1 MKSIRYIMYF
11 VLMSMTM
18 SLLAQENAQ
27 AVAQGENK
35 IDEKVERNTIRKGN
49 GLFNDKKYTEAEIEY
64 RKALEANPSSE
75 IATYNLGAALYKQQ
89 KWNDSRNEYRK
100 IVQASSDSLRAAH
113 AWHNLGNISFQEKNY
128 AQSIEEYKNA
138 LRRNP
143 KDDET
148 RYNLRL
154 AQLLLKKQQQ
164 EQQNQDKNDDKD
176 QQDKNK
182 DQQKDQKQDQQEQN
196 NNQPKHKN
204 KPKAG
209 GFNRRPGFILP
220 QGLLLLLNLLGRQLQ
235 AMGLQFLSG
244 MVIAFCSLFRFFGLS
259 RQLWVLQLLFGE
271 LEPRRVALIRQ
282 SASPPY

>member
-27 AVAQGENK
+27 VVAQGENK
-35 IDEKVERNTIRKGN
+35 IDEKVERNTIRNGN

-154 AQLLLKKQQQ
+154 AQLLLKQQQ

-196 NNQPKHKN
+196 NNQNNQDKN
-204 KPKAG
+204 KDQQEQNNPQPQQPQQSQMSKENAQQILDAIQQDERDTHEKVQKALMQQQK
-209 GFNRRPGFILP
+209 RKKTDKE
-220 QGLLLLLNLLGRQLQ
+220 
-235 AMGLQFLSG
+235 
-244 MVIAFCSLFRFFGLS
+244 
-259 RQLWVLQLLFGE
+259 W
-271 LEPRRVALIRQ
+271 
-282 SASPPY
+282 

>member
-154 AQLLLKKQQQ
+154 AQLLLKK
-164 EQQNQDKNDDKD
+164 NKSNKIKIKTTTKTSKIRTKINKKTKSKINKSKTTIKITKIKIKIN
-176 QQDKNK
+176 KNK
-182 DQQKDQKQDQQEQN
+182 INHSSN
-196 NNQPKHKN
+196 NRNNLKCRKRMHN
-204 KPKAG
+204 KFSMR
-209 GFNRRPGFILP
+209 FNRTNEIHKKKSKKR
-220 QGLLLLLNLLGRQLQ
+220 
-235 AMGLQFLSG
+235 
-244 MVIAFCSLFRFFGLS
+244 
-259 RQLWVLQLLFGE
+259 
-271 LEPRRVALIRQ
+271 
-282 SASPPY
+282 

>member
-1 MKSIRYIMYF
+1 MIL
-11 VLMSMTM
+11 VT
-18 SLLAQENAQ
+18 N
-27 AVAQGENK
+27 
-35 IDEKVERNTIRKGN
+35 
-49 GLFNDKKYTEAEIEY
+49 IE
-64 RKALEANPSSE
+64 
-75 IATYNLGAALYKQQ
+75 
-89 KWNDSRNEYRK
+89 K

-196 NNQPKHKN
+196 NNQNNQDKN
-204 KPKAG
+204 KDQQEQNKPQQQQPQQSQNVERECTTNSRCDSTGRTRYTRKSPK
-209 GFNRRPGFILP
+209 
-220 QGLLLLLNLLGRQLQ
+220 
-235 AMGLQFLSG
+235 
-244 MVIAFCSLFRFFGLS
+244 
-259 RQLWVLQLLFGE
+259 
-271 LEPRRVALIRQ
+271 
-282 SASPPY
+282 SADAATKT

>member
-11 VLMSMTM
+11 VLISMTM

-154 AQLLLKKQQQ
+154 AQLLLKKQQ

-182 DQQKDQKQDQQEQN
+182 DQQRDQKQDQQEQN
-196 NNQPKHKN
+196 NNQNNQDKN
-204 KPKAG
+204 KDQQEQNKPQQQQPQQSQMSKENAQQILDAIQQDERDTQEKVQKALMQQQK
-209 GFNRRPGFILP
+209 RKKTDKE
-220 QGLLLLLNLLGRQLQ
+220 
-235 AMGLQFLSG
+235 
-244 MVIAFCSLFRFFGLS
+244 
-259 RQLWVLQLLFGE
+259 W
-271 LEPRRVALIRQ
+271 
-282 SASPPY
+282 

>member
-1 MKSIRYIMYF
+1 
-11 VLMSMTM
+11 MSMTM

-196 NNQPKHKN
+196 KPQQQQPQQSQMSKENAQQILDAIQQDERDTQEKVQ
-204 KPKAG
+204 KALMQQQK
-209 GFNRRPGFILP
+209 RRKTDKE
-220 QGLLLLLNLLGRQLQ
+220 
-235 AMGLQFLSG
+235 
-244 MVIAFCSLFRFFGLS
+244 
-259 RQLWVLQLLFGE
+259 W
-271 LEPRRVALIRQ
+271 
-282 SASPPY
+282 

>member
-1 MKSIRYIMYF
+1 MG
-11 VLMSMTM
+11 L
-18 SLLAQENAQ
+18 SL
-27 AVAQGENK
+27 
-35 IDEKVERNTIRKGN
+35 IHIC
-49 GLFNDKKYTEAEIEY
+49 
-64 RKALEANPSSE
+64 
-75 IATYNLGAALYKQQ
+75 AALYKQQ

-176 QQDKNK
+176 QQNKNK

-196 NNQPKHKN
+196 NNQNNQDKN
-204 KPKAG
+204 KDQQEQNK
-209 GFNRRPGFILP
+209 P
-220 QGLLLLLNLLGRQLQ
+220 QQQ
-235 AMGLQFLSG
+235 QPQQSQM
-244 MVIAFCSLFRFFGLS
+244 S
-259 RQLWVLQLLFGE
+259 RCV
-271 LEPRRVALIRQ
+271 
-282 SASPPY
+282 

>member
-1 MKSIRYIMYF
+1 
-11 VLMSMTM
+11 MTM

-154 AQLLLKKQQQ
+154 AQLLLKQQPQQPQQSQMSKENAQQILDAIQQDERDTQEKVQKALMQQQ
-164 EQQNQDKNDDKD
+164 KRRKTDK
-176 QQDKNK
+176 
-182 DQQKDQKQDQQEQN
+182 E
-196 NNQPKHKN
+196 
-204 KPKAG
+204 
-209 GFNRRPGFILP
+209 
-220 QGLLLLLNLLGRQLQ
+220 
-235 AMGLQFLSG
+235 
-244 MVIAFCSLFRFFGLS
+244 
-259 RQLWVLQLLFGE
+259 W
-271 LEPRRVALIRQ
+271 
-282 SASPPY
+282 

>member
-148 RYNLRL
+148 RYNLRIKIKTTTKTSKIRTKIN
-154 AQLLLKKQQQ
+154 KKTKSKI
-164 EQQNQDKNDDKD
+164 NKSKTTIKITKIKIKIN
-176 QQDKNK
+176 KNK
-182 DQQKDQKQDQQEQN
+182 INHSSN
-196 NNQPKHKN
+196 NRNNLKCRKRMHN
-204 KPKAG
+204 KFSMR
-209 GFNRRPGFILP
+209 FNRTNEIHKKKSKKR
-220 QGLLLLLNLLGRQLQ
+220 
-235 AMGLQFLSG
+235 
-244 MVIAFCSLFRFFGLS
+244 
-259 RQLWVLQLLFGE
+259 
-271 LEPRRVALIRQ
+271 
-282 SASPPY
+282 

>member
-18 SLLAQENAQ
+18 SLLARENAQ

-176 QQDKNK
+176 QQDKNQNNQDK
-182 DQQKDQKQDQQEQN
+182 NKDQQEQN
-196 NNQPKHKN
+196 KPQQQQPQQSQMSKENAQQILDAIQQDERDTQEKVQ
-204 KPKAG
+204 KALMQQQK
-209 GFNRRPGFILP
+209 RRKTDKE
-220 QGLLLLLNLLGRQLQ
+220 
-235 AMGLQFLSG
+235 
-244 MVIAFCSLFRFFGLS
+244 
-259 RQLWVLQLLFGE
+259 W
-271 LEPRRVALIRQ
+271 
-282 SASPPY
+282 

>member
-164 EQQNQDKNDDKD
+164 EQQNKIKTTTKTSKIRTKINKKTKSKINKSKTTIKITKIKIKIN
-176 QQDKNK
+176 KNK
-182 DQQKDQKQDQQEQN
+182 INHSSN
-196 NNQPKHKN
+196 NHNNLKCRKRMHN
-204 KPKAG
+204 KFSMR
-209 GFNRRPGFILP
+209 FNRTNEIHKKKSKKR
-220 QGLLLLLNLLGRQLQ
+220 
-235 AMGLQFLSG
+235 
-244 MVIAFCSLFRFFGLS
+244 
-259 RQLWVLQLLFGE
+259 
-271 LEPRRVALIRQ
+271 
-282 SASPPY
+282 

>member
-11 VLMSMTM
+11 VLISMTM

-154 AQLLLKKQQQ
+154 AQLLLKQQQ

-196 NNQPKHKN
+196 NNQNNQDKN
-204 KPKAG
+204 KDQQEQNKPQQQQPNNLKCRKRMHNKFSMR
-209 GFNRRPGFILP
+209 FNRTNEIHKKKSKKR
-220 QGLLLLLNLLGRQLQ
+220 
-235 AMGLQFLSG
+235 
-244 MVIAFCSLFRFFGLS
+244 
-259 RQLWVLQLLFGE
+259 
-271 LEPRRVALIRQ
+271 
-282 SASPPY
+282 

>member
-182 DQQKDQKQDQQEQN
+182 TTIKITKIKIKIN
-196 NNQPKHKN
+196 KN
-204 KPKAG
+204 KINHSSNNRNNLKCRKRMHNKFSMR
-209 GFNRRPGFILP
+209 FNRTNEIHKKKSKKR
-220 QGLLLLLNLLGRQLQ
+220 
-235 AMGLQFLSG
+235 
-244 MVIAFCSLFRFFGLS
+244 
-259 RQLWVLQLLFGE
+259 
-271 LEPRRVALIRQ
+271 
-282 SASPPY
+282 

>member
-35 IDEKVERNTIRKGN
+35 IDEKVERNTIRNGN

-176 QQDKNK
+176 QQNKNK
-182 DQQKDQKQDQQEQN
+182 ENHSSN
-196 NNQPKHKN
+196 NRNNLKCRKRMHN
-204 KPKAG
+204 KFSMR
-209 GFNRRPGFILP
+209 FNRTNEIHKKKSKKR
-220 QGLLLLLNLLGRQLQ
+220 
-235 AMGLQFLSG
+235 
-244 MVIAFCSLFRFFGLS
+244 
-259 RQLWVLQLLFGE
+259 
-271 LEPRRVALIRQ
+271 
-282 SASPPY
+282 

>member
-1 MKSIRYIMYF
+1 
-11 VLMSMTM
+11 MSMTM

-35 IDEKVERNTIRKGN
+35 IDEKVERNTIRNGN

-64 RKALEANPSSE
+64 RKANPSSE

-143 KDDET
+143 KDDELQPQTGTIAVKETTT
-148 RYNLRL
+148 R
-154 AQLLLKKQQQ
+154 ATK
-164 EQQNQDKNDDKD
+164 
-176 QQDKNK
+176 
-182 DQQKDQKQDQQEQN
+182 
-196 NNQPKHKN
+196 
-204 KPKAG
+204 
-209 GFNRRPGFILP
+209 
-220 QGLLLLLNLLGRQLQ
+220 
-235 AMGLQFLSG
+235 
-244 MVIAFCSLFRFFGLS
+244 S
-259 RQLWVLQLLFGE
+259 R
-271 LEPRRVALIRQ
+271 
-282 SASPPY
+282 

>member
-75 IATYNLGAALYKQQ
+75 IATYNLGAALY
-89 KWNDSRNEYRK
+89 NSRNGMNSRNEYRK

-164 EQQNQDKNDDKD
+164 EQQNQDKTTTKTSKIRTKINKKTKSKINKSKTTIKITKIKIKIN
-176 QQDKNK
+176 KNK
-182 DQQKDQKQDQQEQN
+182 INHSSN
-196 NNQPKHKN
+196 NHNNLKCRKRMHN
-204 KPKAG
+204 KFSMR
-209 GFNRRPGFILP
+209 FNRTNEIHKKKSKKR
-220 QGLLLLLNLLGRQLQ
+220 
-235 AMGLQFLSG
+235 
-244 MVIAFCSLFRFFGLS
+244 
-259 RQLWVLQLLFGE
+259 
-271 LEPRRVALIRQ
+271 
-282 SASPPY
+282 

>member
-11 VLMSMTM
+11 VLISMTM

-128 AQSIEEYKNA
+128 A
-138 LRRNP
+138 P
-143 KDDET
+143 KYDET
-148 RYNLRL
+148 SYNLSL
-154 AQLLLKKQQQ
+154 AQLLLKQPQ
-164 EQQNQDKNDDKD
+164 EKKNKYKNDDKD

-196 NNQPKHKN
+196 NNQNNQDKN
-204 KPKAG
+204 KDQQEQNKPQQQQPQQSQMSKENAQQ
-209 GFNRRPGFILP
+209 ILDAI
-220 QGLLLLLNLLGRQLQ
+220 QQDERDTQEKVQ
-235 AMGLQFLSG
+235 K
-244 MVIAFCSLFRFFGLS
+244 
-259 RQLWVLQLLFGE
+259 
-271 LEPRRVALIRQ
+271 ALIQ
-282 SASPPY
+282 QHKGNKTDKDW

>member
-11 VLMSMTM
+11 VLISMTM

-148 RYNLRL
+148 RYNLRV
-154 AQLLLKKQQQ
+154 AQLLLKKQQQQ
-164 EQQNQDKNDDKD
+164 EQQNQDKNDDKY

-196 NNQPKHKN
+196 NNQNNQDKN
-204 KPKAG
+204 KDQQEQNKPQQQQPQQSQMSKENAQQILDAIQQDERDTQEKVQKALMQQQK
-209 GFNRRPGFILP
+209 RKKTDKE
-220 QGLLLLLNLLGRQLQ
+220 
-235 AMGLQFLSG
+235 
-244 MVIAFCSLFRFFGLS
+244 
-259 RQLWVLQLLFGE
+259 W
-271 LEPRRVALIRQ
+271 
-282 SASPPY
+282 

>member
-18 SLLAQENAQ
+18 SLLAQENTQ

-35 IDEKVERNTIRKGN
+35 IDEKVERNTIRNGN

-154 AQLLLKKQQQ
+154 AQLLLKQQQ

-196 NNQPKHKN
+196 NNQNNQDKN
-204 KPKAG
+204 KDQQEQNKPQQQQPQQSQMSKENAQQILDAIQQDERDTQEKVQKALMQQQK
-209 GFNRRPGFILP
+209 RKKTDKE
-220 QGLLLLLNLLGRQLQ
+220 
-235 AMGLQFLSG
+235 
-244 MVIAFCSLFRFFGLS
+244 
-259 RQLWVLQLLFGE
+259 W
-271 LEPRRVALIRQ
+271 
-282 SASPPY
+282 

>member
-182 DQQKDQKQDQQEQN
+182 DQQKDQSKIN
-196 NNQPKHKN
+196 KSKTTIKITKIKIKINKN
-204 KPKAG
+204 KINHSSNNHNNLKCRKRMHNKFSMR
-209 GFNRRPGFILP
+209 FNRTNEIHKKKSKKR
-220 QGLLLLLNLLGRQLQ
+220 
-235 AMGLQFLSG
+235 
-244 MVIAFCSLFRFFGLS
+244 
-259 RQLWVLQLLFGE
+259 
-271 LEPRRVALIRQ
+271 
-282 SASPPY
+282 

>member
-11 VLMSMTM
+11 VLISMTM

-154 AQLLLKKQQQ
+154 AQLLLKKQQ

-196 NNQPKHKN
+196 NNQNNQDKN
-204 KPKAG
+204 KDQQEQNKPQQQQPQQSQMSKENAQQILDAIQQDERDTQEKVQKALMQQQK
-209 GFNRRPGFILP
+209 RKKTDKE
-220 QGLLLLLNLLGRQLQ
+220 
-235 AMGLQFLSG
+235 
-244 MVIAFCSLFRFFGLS
+244 
-259 RQLWVLQLLFGE
+259 W
-271 LEPRRVALIRQ
+271 
-282 SASPPY
+282 

>member
-176 QQDKNK
+176 QQNKNK
-182 DQQKDQKQDQQEQN
+182 DQQKTKSKIN
-196 NNQPKHKN
+196 KSKTTIKITKIKIKINKN
-204 KPKAG
+204 KINHSSNNRNNLKCRKRMHNKFSMR
-209 GFNRRPGFILP
+209 FNRTNEIHKKKSKKR
-220 QGLLLLLNLLGRQLQ
+220 
-235 AMGLQFLSG
+235 
-244 MVIAFCSLFRFFGLS
+244 
-259 RQLWVLQLLFGE
+259 
-271 LEPRRVALIRQ
+271 
-282 SASPPY
+282 

>member
-1 MKSIRYIMYF
+1 
-11 VLMSMTM
+11 MSMTM

-164 EQQNQDKNDDKD
+164 EQQNQD
-176 QQDKNK
+176 
-182 DQQKDQKQDQQEQN
+182 
-196 NNQPKHKN
+196 
-204 KPKAG
+204 
-209 GFNRRPGFILP
+209 
-220 QGLLLLLNLLGRQLQ
+220 
-235 AMGLQFLSG
+235 
-244 MVIAFCSLFRFFGLS
+244 
-259 RQLWVLQLLFGE
+259 
-271 LEPRRVALIRQ
+271 
-282 SASPPY
+282 